1 MLKWKRSEITLF
13 QSELYETNSL
23 VIESAEHVLVVDP
36 CWLPREVEEIRQY
49 VSGILGGK
57 RLLLLFTHSDFDHI
71 IGYGAF
77 PEAEIIASRG
87 FADKSLEARETIL
100 EEIRAFDDGYYLR
113 RPYAIAYPIVD
124 HIMERDG
131 QEMVFGEL
139 RLTGYIAPGHT
150 DDGLFTVVDSHGL
163 FIAGDYLSDVE
174 FPYIYDSSTAYEAT
188 LDSVE
193 QIIARHPVPLLI
205 PGHGEAAESLLEIE
219 CRRVAGLG
227 YIRSLRAAV
236 AAGDQAAAD
245 RLIAGCAFPRN
256 MRKFHRSNQE
266 LLERELCGTGET
278 AGSAEGSATV
288 GQAAISREPLR

>member
-1 MLKWKRSEITLF
+1 
-13 QSELYETNSL
+13 
-23 VIESAEHVLVVDP
+23 
-36 CWLPREVEEIRQY
+36 
-49 VSGILGGK
+49 
-57 RLLLLFTHSDFDHI
+57 
-71 IGYGAF
+71 
-77 PEAEIIASRG
+77 
-87 FADKSLEARETIL
+87 
-100 EEIRAFDDGYYLR
+100 
-113 RPYAIAYPIVD
+113 
-124 HIMERDG
+124 MERDG

-150 DDGLFTVVDSHGL
+150 DDGLFTMVDSHGL

-288 GQAAISREPLR
+288 NQTAISREPLR